1 MKLYLKLT
9 AAGAVLAI
17 WTALAAADTIT
28 INSMPGSG
36 ATNSGTVGYAGGGP
50 APWAAAGSTSNVSP
64 TTGSTWALPGA
75 GSEYVSI
82 DPNSG
87 PEGGEGPA
95 TYDPNGTYS
104 YTYAFTINTSNNY
117 VMPGASQ
124 LTILADDTTNLSVNG
139 IQIVPFGVIGIDDHC
154 ADGQPNCITP
164 YTLTAAQ
171 QAAFLAILNTNT
183 TGLINLTFDVQQT
196 GSIYQGLDF
205 YGSVVGTS
213 GRSVTPPDTPEPS
226 SLILLGTGLIGAAGS
241 LLRRKRG

>member
-9 AAGAVLAI
+9 AAGGVLAI
-17 WTALAAADTIT
+17 WTALAAADTISLS
-28 INSMPGSG
+28 SMPGSG
-36 ATNSGTVGYAGGGP
+36 AINSGTVGYAGGGP
-50 APWAAAGSTSNVSP
+50 APWAAPGSTSNVSP
-64 TTGSTWALPGA
+64 GTGSTWTLPGA

-104 YTYAFTINTSNNY
+104 YTYAFTIVTTNTYSF
-117 VMPGASQ
+117 PGATP
-124 LTILADDTTNLSVNG
+124 LTILADDTTSLLVNG
-139 IQIVPFGVIGIDDHC
+139 VPIVPAGMIGSDNHC

-164 YTLTAAQ
+164 YTLSPLQ
-171 QAAFLAILNTNT
+171 EAAFLAVINTNT
-183 TGLINLTFDVQQT
+183 TGIIDLTFNVQQT

-205 YGSVVGTS
+205 YGSLVGAS
-213 GRSVTPPDTPEPS
+213 GRSVTPTTPEPG
-226 SLILLGTGLIGAAGS
+226 SLILLGTGLVGAAGS